1 MSISEAL
8 AYSRRRHHD
17 HVIGKV
23 SAMPDGVRLDDAIE
37 VRLSVSLCNICGHL
51 MLALGLYVDGKQM
64 SLTNWIAS
72 GDASIAAW
80 HARQA

>member
-8 AYSRRRHHD
+8 DYHRRKQHD

-23 SAMPDGVRLDDAIE
+23 SIVQNGVRLDDGSE

-51 MLALGLYVDGKQM
+51 MLALGLYVDGEQK
-64 SLTNWIAS
+64 SLTSWLAS
-72 GDASIAAW
+72 GEAAMAAW